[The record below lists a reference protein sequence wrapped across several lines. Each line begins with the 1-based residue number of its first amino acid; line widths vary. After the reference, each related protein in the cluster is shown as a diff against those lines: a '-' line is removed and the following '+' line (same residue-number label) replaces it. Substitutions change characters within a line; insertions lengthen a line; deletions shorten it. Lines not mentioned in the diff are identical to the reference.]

1 MKKYEKRSGA
11 LIRMPFIQKVLQ
23 EPFFKIDVLNELV
36 KDCETM
42 LNHLFS
48 LNELSV
54 QSEVT
59 EGKESC
65 KLQVDMKNTDDPT
78 TSTTTGEEEEKS
90 LKVPELEEI
99 EFMENTYL
107 KLATSALRVLK
118 EIRGGSSTV
127 DMFSLPPLGKNESE
141 EFWMKT
147 PIVEQAAK

>member
-65 KLQVDMKNTDDPT
+65 KLQVDIKNTDDPT
-78 TSTTTGEEEEKS
+78 TGEEEEKP

-99 EFMENTYL
+99 EFMENTYV

>member
-1 MKKYEKRSGA
+1 
-11 LIRMPFIQKVLQ
+11 
-23 EPFFKIDVLNELV
+23 
-36 KDCETM
+36 M

-54 QSEVT
+54 QSEVA

-65 KLQVDMKNTDDPT
+65 KLQVDIKNTDT
-78 TSTTTGEEEEKS
+78 TTATGEEEEKP

-99 EFMENTYL
+99 EFMENTYV

-147 PIVEQAAK
+147 PVVEQAAK

>member
-23 EPFFKIDVLNELV
+23 EPFFKIEVLNELV

-65 KLQVDMKNTDDPT
+65 KLQVDIKNT
-78 TSTTTGEEEEKS
+78 TTTGEEEEKP

>member
-65 KLQVDMKNTDDPT
+65 KLQVDIKNT
-78 TSTTTGEEEEKS
+78 TTTGEEEEKP

-99 EFMENTYL
+99 EFMENTYV

>member
-1 MKKYEKRSGA
+1 
-11 LIRMPFIQKVLQ
+11 MPFIQKVLQ

-54 QSEVT
+54 QSEAT
-59 EGKESC
+59 EGKEESC
-65 KLQVDMKNTDDPT
+65 KLQVDTKNID
-78 TSTTTGEEEEKS
+78 TSTATTREEEKP

-99 EFMENTYL
+99 EYMENTYV

-147 PIVEQAAK
+147 PIVEQSAK